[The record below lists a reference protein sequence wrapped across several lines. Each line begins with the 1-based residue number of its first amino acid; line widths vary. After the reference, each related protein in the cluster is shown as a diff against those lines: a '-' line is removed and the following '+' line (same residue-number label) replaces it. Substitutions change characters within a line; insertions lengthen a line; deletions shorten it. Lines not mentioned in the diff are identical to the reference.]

1 MRGKGN
7 LPRSAAHHAEG
18 RDYPSDLEQAVKK
31 SAAAIPKR
39 GTVLL
44 CTGHHAHL
52 SHAHPGVNVA
62 ATEGPLVIAT
72 PLADS
77 SLAHPRCA
85 GPCQSRCR
93 GTLPLSRCRHP
104 SQAAFAPSAPGMVTC
119 CAPTVTDQ
127 AAAARA
133 RALFGRAATDDGN
146 SILDY
151 VAAVAD
157 FAVARAAYRAAC
169 RRWPEAKIT
178 LRQGARVVER
188 NWSTSEA
195 AN

>member
-18 RDYPSDLEQAVKK
+18 RDYPVGSGAGGEEVSRRHSQARHG
-31 SAAAIPKR
+31 AALHRAS
-39 GTVLL
+39 
-44 CTGHHAHL
+44 CAHL

-119 CAPTVTDQ
+119 CAPTVADQ

-133 RALFGRAATDDGN
+133 RALFGRTATDITIPFSTTSPPSPISPLRGQPIGQHAGDGRRLR
-146 SILDY
+146 SRSGK
-151 VAAVAD
+151 
-157 FAVARAAYRAAC
+157 AR
-169 RRWPEAKIT
+169 
-178 LRQGARVVER
+178 G
-188 NWSTSEA
+188 
-195 AN
+195 

>member
-1 MRGKGN
+1 

-18 RDYPSDLEQAVKK
+18 RDYPVGSGAGGEEVSRRHSQARHG
-31 SAAAIPKR
+31 AALHRAS
-39 GTVLL
+39 
-44 CTGHHAHL
+44 CAHL

-178 LRQGARVVER
+178 LRQGARVMER

>member
-1 MRGKGN
+1 
-7 LPRSAAHHAEG
+7 
-18 RDYPSDLEQAVKK
+18 
-31 SAAAIPKR
+31 
-39 GTVLL
+39 
-44 CTGHHAHL
+44 
-52 SHAHPGVNVA
+52 
-62 ATEGPLVIAT
+62 
-72 PLADS
+72 
-77 SLAHPRCA
+77 
-85 GPCQSRCR
+85 
-93 GTLPLSRCRHP
+93 
-104 SQAAFAPSAPGMVTC
+104 MVTC

-178 LRQGARVVER
+178 LRQGARVMER

>member
-1 MRGKGN
+1 
-7 LPRSAAHHAEG
+7 
-18 RDYPSDLEQAVKK
+18 VKK

-44 CTGHHAHL
+44 CTGHHARIFPTPIPASTSRRPRDHSSL
-52 SHAHPGVNVA
+52 LRPSQTRRSLTRDALDRASPDA
-62 ATEGPLVIAT
+62 EGPCHFQD
-72 PLADS
+72 AD
-77 SLAHPRCA
+77 
-85 GPCQSRCR
+85 
-93 GTLPLSRCRHP
+93 TLRKP
-104 SQAAFAPSAPGMVTC
+104 FAPSAPGMVTC

>member
-1 MRGKGN
+1 
-7 LPRSAAHHAEG
+7 
-18 RDYPSDLEQAVKK
+18 
-31 SAAAIPKR
+31 
-39 GTVLL
+39 
-44 CTGHHAHL
+44 
-52 SHAHPGVNVA
+52 
-62 ATEGPLVIAT
+62 
-72 PLADS
+72 
-77 SLAHPRCA
+77 
-85 GPCQSRCR
+85 
-93 GTLPLSRCRHP
+93 
-104 SQAAFAPSAPGMVTC
+104 MVTC

-127 AAAARA
+127 AEAARA

-151 VAAVAD
+151 VATVAD